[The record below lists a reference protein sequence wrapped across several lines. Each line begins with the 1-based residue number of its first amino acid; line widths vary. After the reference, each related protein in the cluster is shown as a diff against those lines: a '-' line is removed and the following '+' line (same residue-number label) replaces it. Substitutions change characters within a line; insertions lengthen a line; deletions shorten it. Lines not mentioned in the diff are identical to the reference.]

1 MSQLLEDFVEILKSE
16 DRGRALAFIM
26 GLLERKEMDFIE
38 IYEDILTP
46 SLNEMISSGNEEI
59 DIWNEH
65 IRTSIIKTIVE
76 NIYPYVMEKR
86 GDSHRIDKKFVAV
99 FCPAEEYH
107 TLGARM
113 TTDIFTYM
121 GFSAIFV
128 GGNTPFSVLMA
139 GMKSRKIDYIAI
151 SVSNSYHIVATRDL
165 IATIRQMDKDVK
177 IIVGGNAFIRLKD
190 PCNRLGAN
198 YIVNSFRDLMEIDY
212 REGGTDHETGL

>member
-86 GDSHRIDKKFVAV
+86 GDLHRIDKKFVAV

-128 GGNTPFSVLMA
+128 GGNTPFLS
-139 GMKSRKIDYIAI
+139 
-151 SVSNSYHIVATRDL
+151 
-165 IATIRQMDKDVK
+165 
-177 IIVGGNAFIRLKD
+177 
-190 PCNRLGAN
+190 
-198 YIVNSFRDLMEIDY
+198 
-212 REGGTDHETGL
+212 